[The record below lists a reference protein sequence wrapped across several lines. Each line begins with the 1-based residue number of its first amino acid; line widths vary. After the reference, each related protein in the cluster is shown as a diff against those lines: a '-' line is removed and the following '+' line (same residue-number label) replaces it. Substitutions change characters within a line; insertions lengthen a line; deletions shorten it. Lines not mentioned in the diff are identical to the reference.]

1 MLFCCCCCSYFC
13 TDITNG
19 YFNWNSW
26 QCLHLVSECQ
36 TSEWLPRPGPGWLVC
51 SEACLNQLAAW
62 MARLILT
69 GIHRNPWQYF
79 FFFNE
84 ISLFVGITD
93 KGRRIPSLSQT
104 HDCAFVLFLTI
115 THSALPGK
123 IHSFPLQLQLNVS
136 IILKIIMLPKRM
148 NITGWMLLQFSCC
161 FWHNNNLRKTRFKTP
176 VFGSSTDSYVWLWW
190 SYSQHCY
197 SIMLGLLKMLQRLH
211 KRVISFYCIQVQAKM
226 NK

>member
-1 MLFCCCCCSYFC
+1 MLFCCCCSYFC

-26 QCLHLVSECQ
+26 QCLHLVLECH

-62 MARLILT
+62 IARLILT
-69 GIHRNPWQYF
+69 SIHWNPWQYF

-104 HDCAFVLFLTI
+104 HDCAFVLFPSI
-115 THSALPGK
+115 THSWAPFLVK
-123 IHSFPLQLQLNVS
+123 FILSLYNFSWIFWNLNVF
-136 IILKIIMLPKRM
+136 IILKIIMLPK
-148 NITGWMLLQFSCC
+148 
-161 FWHNNNLRKTRFKTP
+161 
-176 VFGSSTDSYVWLWW
+176 
-190 SYSQHCY
+190 
-197 SIMLGLLKMLQRLH
+197 
-211 KRVISFYCIQVQAKM
+211 
-226 NK
+226 